1 VVGEG
6 GAPAAGG
13 EGLLGDGVAEEH
25 QPRPHL
31 LSRTSTTDRPLELA
45 GYLGDEITA
54 TSRATHFCPV
64 LVRVVQEPE
73 SFFII
78 IDMTSHQLEVADL
91 HYFFFF
97 DRNADLH
104 FYSGE
109 TPHIGPCNNLSRY
122 SDFRCFFRQVRHRIG
137 GLA

>member
-1 VVGEG
+1 MSLLYAAASGGADGEYLAGEVVGEG

-91 HYFFFF
+91 HLHFFFF
-97 DRNADLH
+97 
-104 FYSGE
+104 F
-109 TPHIGPCNNLSRY
+109 
-122 SDFRCFFRQVRHRIG
+122 
-137 GLA
+137 